1 MDELPGQSPPDPIE
15 DLDVQHELSRRDWL
29 TRATAAL
36 SAAAIAPAATAS
48 AETQAPKP
56 RSGPFALS
64 LNTSTISGQK
74 LPITEVVDIAAKAG
88 YDAVEPWIRELDA
101 HVKAGHSLDDLG
113 KRIADHGLIVPSA
126 IGFFDWCVG
135 DDARRGKALEQAKR
149 EMEMVRRIG
158 GTRIAAPP
166 AGATNQAGMDL
177 LKIAERYKALL
188 DVGAQVGVT
197 PQVEVWGFSKTLSRL
212 GEAALVAMESKHT
225 SACVLAD
232 VYHLYKGGSDFSG
245 LKYLSAT
252 SMHVFH
258 INDYPSEPP
267 RAEINDAARV
277 YPGDGV
283 APLAEVLQVL
293 KTIGFSGVISLEL
306 FNREYWKQDA
316 FQVAKTGLEKTRA
329 AVHKALG

>member
-1 MDELPGQSPPDPIE
+1 MTDA
-15 DLDVQHELSRRDWL
+15 LSRRDWL

-36 SAAAIAPAATAS
+36 AASGIAATGS
-48 AETQAPKP
+48 ATAADSQAPK
-56 RSGPFALS
+56 RKSGPFALS

-88 YDAVEPWIRELDA
+88 YDAIEPWIRELDA
-101 HVKAGHSLDDLG
+101 HVKAGHSLEDLG
-113 KRIADHGLIVPSA
+113 KRISDHGLVVPSA
-126 IGFFDWCVG
+126 IGFFDWCVD

-166 AGATNQAGMDL
+166 AGATDRTGMDL

-188 DVGAQVGVT
+188 DVGAQVGIT

-212 GEAALVAMESKHT
+212 GEAALVAMESKHPA
-225 SACVLAD
+225 ACVLAD
-232 VYHLYKGGSDFSG
+232 VYHLYKGGSDFAG

-252 SMHVFH
+252 SMQVFH
-258 INDYPSEPP
+258 INDYPGSPT

-283 APLAEVLQVL
+283 APLSEILQVL
-293 KTIGFSGVISLEL
+293 KTIGFQGVISLEL
-306 FNREYWKQDA
+306 FNWEYWKQDA